1 MGIVVQKPENQF
13 AKLESLLKIDD
24 KNIKKMLSKND
35 GGSTK
40 LVIPRHLLISKP
52 SIVIEDI
59 VEAAEETKIDP
70 NSSFMH

>member
-1 MGIVVQKPENQF
+1 
-13 AKLESLLKIDD
+13 
-24 KNIKKMLSKND
+24 MLSNND

-59 VEAAEETKIDP
+59 VEATVETKIDP